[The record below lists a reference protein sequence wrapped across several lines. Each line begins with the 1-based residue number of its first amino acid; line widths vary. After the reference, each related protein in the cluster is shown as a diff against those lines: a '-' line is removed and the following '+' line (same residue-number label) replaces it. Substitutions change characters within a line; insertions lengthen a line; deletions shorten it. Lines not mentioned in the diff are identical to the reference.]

1 MDRKIQVE
9 KKSRVPGCLIFVLI
23 ILCLGAGGYLY
34 FIRSGAL
41 SQAGQ
46 MFANSA
52 AKSAPAKTTVQ
63 RGELVAEID
72 DASGTV
78 RSKRSITLK
87 WKTTG
92 TVETIYAQIGESVK
106 KDEVIA
112 ELNRDTLPV
121 SILSASVEL
130 AQAEEDYASL
140 TNTAER
146 IANALSEL
154 VTAQK
159 AVDDAA
165 QAVRDIDP
173 ALASAD
179 TIQLA
184 YEAYQ
189 KAQAQF
195 DAARDKFEEV
205 RNADPKNDA
214 RQKRLGDV
222 SGYRNARDNALAEY
236 RRYLNGGDAL
246 EKEVREA
253 ALQLAQATLER
264 KQQAY
269 DEAQAGPTEAELAA
283 AQAKISAAQTKI
295 NYAKLIAPFDGV
307 ITKLG
312 TRVNETI
319 TEDEVNVATAAQID
333 DLSKL
338 FVDITVSELDISQL
352 KLGQEAEVTFIS
364 IPNKTYHGVV
374 SSIADT
380 GKTENNSVTF
390 GVTIQLTDA
399 DELVMPGMTA
409 DIKIPIAKVS
419 DVTYLPIQ
427 AVRLEDGETF
437 VNRIEEDGSTTKIP
451 VKLGVKSGSFV
462 EVISDELSEGM
473 SVETSEKVTNDDD
486 MTMRPIIF

>member
-9 KKSRVPGCLIFVLI
+9 KKSRVPGCLIFILV
-23 ILCLGAGGYLY
+23 ILCLAAGGYAYLLRSNV
-34 FIRSGAL
+34 FNQMAQMVGMSGA
-41 SQAGQ
+41 
-46 MFANSA
+46 SA
-52 AKSAPAKTTVQ
+52 MTTTTVEH
-63 RGELVAEID
+63 GDLVAAID

-78 RSKRSITLK
+78 RSNRSITLK

-92 TVETIYAQIGESVK
+92 TVETINAQIGDSVK
-106 KDEVIA
+106 KDDILA
-112 ELNRDTLPV
+112 ELNRDTLPISV
-121 SILSASVEL
+121 LSASVDL
-130 AQAEEDYASL
+130 AQAEEDYTKL
-140 TNTAER
+140 TNTSER
-146 IANALSEL
+146 IATALSEL

-159 AVDDAA
+159 AVDDAE

-173 ALASAD
+173 TLASAD
-179 TIQLA
+179 AIQLA

-189 KAQAQF
+189 KAQTQF

-205 RNADPKNDA
+205 RNADPDNDA

-236 RRYLNGGDAL
+236 RRYLDGGDAL

-253 ALQLAQATLER
+253 TLQLAQATLEQ

-269 DEAQAGPTEAELAA
+269 EEAQAGPTEAELAA
-283 AQAKISAAQTKI
+283 AQAKISAAQTTI

-307 ITKLG
+307 ITKLD

-319 TEDEVNVATAAQID
+319 TDDEVNSTTAIQID

-338 FVDITVSELDISQL
+338 FVDITVSELDISQVE
-352 KLGQEAEVTFIS
+352 LGQEASVSFIS
-364 IPNKTYHGVV
+364 IPNKTYRGVV

-380 GKTENNSVTF
+380 GKTSNNSVTF

-399 DELVMPGMTA
+399 DEQVMPGMTA

-419 DVTYLPIQ
+419 DVNYLPIQ
-427 AVRLEDGETF
+427 ALYLEDGETF
-437 VNRIEEDGSTTKIP
+437 VNRVEEDGSTTKIA

-462 EVISDELSEGM
+462 EVISGELSAGAT
-473 SVETSEKVTNDDD
+473 VETFENGNSENE
-486 MTMRPIIF
+486 MRMMGPMMF